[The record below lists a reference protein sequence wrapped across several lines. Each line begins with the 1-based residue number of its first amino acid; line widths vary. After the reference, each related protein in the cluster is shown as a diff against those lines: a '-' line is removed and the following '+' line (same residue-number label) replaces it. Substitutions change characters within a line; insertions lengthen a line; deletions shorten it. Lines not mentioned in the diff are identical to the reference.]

1 MLNVR
6 LPIFASVCL
15 LAGQLAHANVEVT
28 FVESAPK
35 DRFILHN
42 TSQCALNDLT
52 VHLDLS
58 NSVGRLIFDTTATGA
73 GVEVFQPFEVKKG
86 NLKLISASE
95 VKDGDS
101 TLSLS
106 IQSIAAN
113 DSVSF
118 TIDVDDTLTQSELG
132 NIRVSGSEITNAL
145 IEITTKEQQTS
156 VAMFDN
162 KGKAMVPFPSC

>member
-6 LPIFASVCL
+6 LPIVASVWL

-35 DRFILHN
+35 DRFVLHN
-42 TSQCALNDLT
+42 ISQCALNDLT

-86 NLKLISASE
+86 NLKLVSASE

>member
-6 LPIFASVCL
+6 LPIVASVWL

-35 DRFILHN
+35 DRFVLHN

-58 NSVGRLIFDTTATGA
+58 NSVGHLIFDTTATGA

>member
-6 LPIFASVCL
+6 LPIVASVWL

-35 DRFILHN
+35 DRFVLHN

>member
-6 LPIFASVCL
+6 LPIVASVWL

-35 DRFILHN
+35 DRFVLHN
-42 TSQCALNDLT
+42 ISQCALNGLT

-145 IEITTKEQQTS
+145 IEITNKEQQTS

>member
-6 LPIFASVCL
+6 LPIVSSVCL

-106 IQSIAAN
+106 IENVAAN

-132 NIRVSGSEITNAL
+132 NIRVSGSEISNAL
-145 IEITTKEQQTS
+145 IKITIKGQQTS

-162 KGKAMVPFPSC
+162 KGKALVSLPSC

>member
-1 MLNVR
+1 MLNVH
-6 LPIFASVCL
+6 LSMVASVCL
-15 LAGQLAHANVEVT
+15 LTGQLAHANVEVT

-42 TSQCALNDLT
+42 TSQCALN
-52 VHLDLS
+52 DLS

-106 IQSIAAN
+106 IENIAAN

-162 KGKAMVPFPSC
+162 KGKALVSLPSC